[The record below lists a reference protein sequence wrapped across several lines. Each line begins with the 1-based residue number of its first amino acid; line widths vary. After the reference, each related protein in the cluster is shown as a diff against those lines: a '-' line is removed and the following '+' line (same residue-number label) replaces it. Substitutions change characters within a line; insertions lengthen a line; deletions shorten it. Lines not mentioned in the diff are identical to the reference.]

1 MLFCRRYRERGGEL
15 PAPSLVRRAVSAGGV
30 GGLRLVYV
38 RKHEVCRPST
48 DRDKAC
54 RVLAF
59 SEFQG
64 MMVISQPSANPLF
77 PGFGA
82 RRFNMLDQ
90 KLGNFVSL
98 GREVIRD
105 LAFHPVT
112 SELLLSVGQEKV
124 VRVTNMQSCSEVVRF
139 TMDSEVWAA
148 DCKSP

>member
-1 MLFCRRYRERGGEL
+1 M
-15 PAPSLVRRAVSAGGV
+15 
-30 GGLRLVYV
+30 VYV

-48 DRDKAC
+48 ERDKAC

-98 GREVIRD
+98 GREVIRVSLD
-105 LAFHPVT
+105 THRLQVP
-112 SELLLSVGQEKV
+112 
-124 VRVTNMQSCSEVVRF
+124 R
-139 TMDSEVWAA
+139 
-148 DCKSP
+148 